1 MNEVIIVIIAIVVLI
16 AAVIIYGVIS
26 TTMGYEEDVN
36 QNYIP
41 DRFERML
48 GADQKKKKA
57 KKQSN
62 LNSFVKQD
70 RQKECLDNQ
79 SFSPRFTCSN

>member
-48 GADQKKKKA
+48 GADPKKKE
-57 KKQSN
+57 SEETDN
-62 LNSFVKQD
+62 LN
-70 RQKECLDNQ
+70 L
-79 SFSPRFTCSN
+79 